1 MRRDADTAPD
11 NSLGIAINYQRR
23 TAGKKSDASTLRV
36 TNKQR
41 VSSRGVEKSGLT
53 EDEIAAAERRYR
65 EVEGKKAED
74 GKAINYP
81 DRIYR
86 VERKRPLLIVHL
98 LKIDTEKDAIP
109 QYREPIVA
117 WSISFPKTAMDERRV
132 EYVVNTT
139 WLRENFRDETDED
152 DMEGDHD

>member
-117 WSISFPKTAMDERRV
+117 WSISFPKTAMEERRV

-152 DMEGDHD
+152 DMEGDND